1 MSKRNKWT
9 QNNTAASHVSAI
21 DTAQH
26 TLEGC
31 KAQGTKT
38 VLSQIR
44 LSRGALIDL
53 CILFIVTLLGFVT
66 DDPLVGMLVAIAQ
79 AILLFAHAKLSF
91 FSIFPALLTFCLF
104 QEYAA
109 ISGFEVYGVLEL
121 GVVPYYFS
129 ELKFCVYSF
138 NLFAMLIVLFTGVLD
153 KERELLRIRF
163 GVSDRASI
171 LFILLAVAI
180 TLLIFPSLPSFSS
193 FGSGNRYDMGILSF
207 SGWSIVPFFLL
218 STAIGNAKNRMAGVI
233 ASAFVIVWYAFHGER
248 VETLGFIV
256 LLSVKYYAGNSER
269 RGAML
274 RLIAAAAIIIPVF
287 LAIGRLRTGSSFL
300 DIGELLRSVAIQPTA
315 CDVTYVFNCAVDLY
329 YRGIQ
334 LDGGTYLSYLV
345 NCVPLLKD
353 PYAFASVIDQ
363 YYFTPG
369 GCLFFSEA
377 IANFGFLFSLVFSLA
392 YLLLISAVISRGDT
406 WSYLVYCAL
415 MICVFRLAW
424 YGLNYPITTIVYFV
438 PFALISSRLLENQH
452 RNLSL
457 REKSVSAGKTHT
469 LDQYPNN
476 HFSNERPA

>member
-9 QNNTAASHVSAI
+9 RNNTATSHASAI
-21 DTAQH
+21 DAARH

-66 DDPLVGMLVAIAQ
+66 DDALVGMLVAIAQ
-79 AILLFAHAKLSF
+79 AILLFVHAKLSF

-109 ISGFEVYGVLEL
+109 ISGFEVYGVLDL

-171 LFILLAVAI
+171 LFVTLAVII
-180 TLLIFPSLPSFSS
+180 TVLIFPSLPNFSS
-193 FGSGNRYDMGILSF
+193 FDSGNRFSSGILPF
-207 SGWSIVPFFLL
+207 TGWSIVPFFLL
-218 STAIGNAKNRMAGVI
+218 STAMGNAKNRITGVI

-256 LLSVKYYAGNSER
+256 LLAVKYYAGNSER
-269 RGAML
+269 RGTML
-274 RLIAAAAIIIPVF
+274 RLAAAAVIIVPVF
-287 LAIGRLRTGSSFL
+287 VAIGSLRAGSVTL
-300 DIGELLRSVAIQPTA
+300 DFGELLHSIAIQSTA

-353 PYAFASVIDQ
+353 PYAFATVIEQ

-369 GCLFFSEA
+369 GGLFFAEA
-377 IANFGFLFSLVFSLA
+377 IANFGFMFSAVFSLA
-392 YLLLISAVISRGDT
+392 YLGLISAVISRGST
-406 WSYLVYCAL
+406 WSYLIYSTLV
-415 MICVFRLAW
+415 ICIFRSAW
-424 YGLNYPITTIVYFV
+424 YGLNYPITTVVYFV
-438 PFALISSRLLENQH
+438 PFALIASRLLGNP
-452 RNLSL
+452 RRSSL
-457 REKSVSAGKTHT
+457 LGAKSANEGGLRANGRH
-469 LDQYPNN
+469 
-476 HFSNERPA
+476 SNDLLAHE